1 MVRELIN
8 VEAVDRS
15 FGAVDVLQDINL
27 KVNDGDRIG
36 IVGHNGAG
44 KTTLLNTI
52 SEQKQDTGDV
62 EFAPGIR
69 LAYLTQ
75 IRDLESDS
83 TIEEELGRKGRQFQE
98 LEDEIAAIEAQMVDP
113 SFYEGD
119 WEPVMERY
127 TELQQT
133 LAASGGGNVAGI
145 AKGILERLGLDQ
157 HPMDMPVKKL
167 SGGEQAKLALARQ
180 LVGLNGIDVIFL
192 DEPTNHLDIH
202 TTEWL
207 ETFLT
212 EFKGA
217 QLIVSHDRYFLDQV
231 CNRIV
236 EIDNL
241 RAWPWKG
248 NYSQFLVQKE
258 ASEAALGDLI
268 ANTEKKI
275 ASTMGAM
282 QQMKRANKYD
292 KSISAKHK
300 MIERLQQELKALKAR
315 MPKKRKPLILSLE
328 AVDKA
333 SMDVLSVED
342 ATKTFDGLERKILDN
357 QSLEV
362 RKGDRI
368 GIVGGNGQGKTTLLK
383 LINGDEQLTSGK
395 MDLAPGCEIGYFH
408 QDHATLDFNLN
419 PVEQIQKLRPDFQ
432 YGDIRAAL
440 GRFQFSNEQVSTKL
454 SQLSGGER
462 ARVALLKLLLEE
474 NNLLLMD
481 EPTNHLDMDSKATLD
496 FNLNPVE
503 QIQKLRPDFQYG
515 DIRAALG
522 RFQFSNEQVSTKLSQ
537 LSGGERARVA
547 LLKLLLEENNLL
559 LMDEPT
565 NHLDMDSKATLEEA
579 LINYTGS
586 LITVSHDRWF
596 LDQVV
601 NRIWELQD
609 GVVTVYYG
617 NYTDYVR
624 AKKGLPPLA
633 EGEISDV

>member
-1 MVRELIN
+1 MARELIN

-15 FGAVDVLQDINL
+15 FGAVDVLRDINI

-52 SEQKQDTGDV
+52 SEQKQDTGDI

-98 LEDEIAAIEAQMVDP
+98 LEEEIAAIEAQMVDP
-113 SFYEGD
+113 AFYEGD
-119 WEPVMERY
+119 WEPVMEHY
-127 TELQQT
+127 AELQQT
-133 LAASGGGNVAGI
+133 LASSGGGNVAGI
-145 AKGILERLGLDQ
+145 AKVILERLGLDKP
-157 HPMDMPVKKL
+157 PMDMAVNKL

-180 LVGLNGIDVIFL
+180 LVGLNGIDVMFL

-236 EIDNL
+236 EVDNL

-248 NYSQFLVQKE
+248 NYSQFLVQKT
-258 ASEAALGDLI
+258 ASEKSLGEAI
-268 ANTEKKI
+268 ANIEKKI
-275 ASTMGAM
+275 QATMGAM
-282 QQMKRANKYD
+282 AQMKRANKYD

-300 MIERLQQELKALKAR
+300 MIERMQQELKALRAR
-315 MPKKRKPLILSLE
+315 VPKKRKPLILSLE
-328 AVDKA
+328 ATDKA
-333 SMDVLSVED
+333 SMDVLSVEGG
-342 ATKTFDGLERKILDN
+342 TKSFEGLDRKILDN
-357 QSLEV
+357 QFLEV

-383 LINGDEQLTSGK
+383 LINGDEKLTSGT

-408 QDHATLDFNLN
+408 QDHATLDFDLN
-419 PVEQIQKLRPDFQ
+419 PIEQIQKLRPDFQ

-440 GRFQFSNEQVSTKL
+440 GRFQFSSEQVATKL

-481 EPTNHLDMDSKATLD
+481 EPTNHLDMDSKD
-496 FNLNPVE
+496 
-503 QIQKLRPDFQYG
+503 
-515 DIRAALG
+515 
-522 RFQFSNEQVSTKLSQ
+522 
-537 LSGGERARVA
+537 
-547 LLKLLLEENNLL
+547 
-559 LMDEPT
+559 
-565 NHLDMDSKATLEEA
+565 TLEEA
-579 LINYTGS
+579 LVGYTGS

-633 EGEISDV
+633 EGEVSEV